1 MTRYIS
7 GTSWSVEDAK
17 AYVLD
22 RVHQVPWSGCWLWDG
37 GLDKDGYG
45 KASVPVT
52 NRSVRAHR
60 VAYDAWVSVPGVV
73 VMHTCDVPA
82 CCNPDHLRSGT
93 QRDNIRDMDLKGR
106 RPKGV
111 RRPNASGDN
120 HWVRRM
126 PERVR
131 SGEQHRATLLSDEQC
146 RRARKLMGNGMPQSA
161 IAAALGV
168 SKSVVQ
174 RAMAKGRG
182 Q

>member
-1 MTRYIS
+1 VTRHIS
-7 GTSWSVEDAK
+7 GTTWSIEDAK
-17 AYVLD
+17 AYILE

-45 KASVPVT
+45 KASVPMT
-52 NRSVRAHR
+52 NRTVRPHR
-60 VAYDAWVSVPGVV
+60 VAYDAWVAAPGAVI
-73 VMHTCDVPA
+73 MHTCDVPA

-111 RRPNASGDN
+111 PRPGATGDN
-120 HWVRRM
+120 HWKRRT
-126 PERVR
+126 PERIRV
-131 SGEQHRATLLSDEQC
+131 GEQHHATLLSDEQC
-146 RRARKLMGNGMPQSA
+146 RRARKLMEGGMSRSA
-161 IAAALGV
+161 IAALLGV
-168 SKSVVQ
+168 RKGVVQ